1 MIVLENLTKS
11 FYMDGVRTTV
21 ADDVSVVF
29 PTGKSVG
36 LMGRNGAGK
45 STLLK
50 ILAGTTNPTSGR
62 VLSDGS
68 VSFPVG
74 LASSMHPN
82 LTGAQNVRFV
92 ARIYGVDT
100 DALTKF
106 VRDFADIGNH
116 FFLPVRS
123 YSSGM
128 RGRITFGINMGLKFD
143 TYLIDEVTAV
153 GDAQFA
159 EKSREVFLDRLNN
172 AGAVFVSH
180 SMSILRRMCT
190 AGAVLEKGKL
200 LYFEDLEEAIE
211 VHERNTQK

>member
-11 FYMDGVRTTV
+11 FYMHGIRTTI

-62 VLSDGS
+62 VLTDGS

-74 LASSMHPN
+74 LATSMHPN

-128 RGRITFGINMGLKFD
+128 KGRITFGINMGLKFD

-159 EKSREVFLDRLNN
+159 EKSREVFLDRLNDS
-172 AGAVFVSH
+172 GAVFVSH
-180 SMSILRRMCT
+180 SMGILRRMCT
-190 AGAVLEKGKL
+190 AGAVLEKGRL
-200 LYFEDLEEAIE
+200 LYFDDLEEAIE
-211 VHERNTQK
+211 VHERNTRK